1 MMHARGESNSATVA
15 GKPTNKAERSAAEP
29 VEPRAEAKG
38 NARQQ
43 STGRAQSWGTVSQ
56 ALERIRQAA
65 RQRKKEKFTALLHHI
80 STNLLNEVF
89 FELREDAAP
98 GVDGL
103 TWTDYE
109 QTSSAILRTCM
120 VASIGER
127 IGHYRHGERI
137 YPSRMADSARSR
149 LPPWRTRSS
158 NGRLARCSMRSTRKT
173 SSGSRTDSD
182 PGAARTTRW
191 MRSSSGSRA
200 QR

>member
-1 MMHARGESNSATVA
+1 MMYGRGEWNSAIVA
-15 GKPTNKAERSAAEP
+15 EKPTNKAERSAAEP

-43 STGRAQSWGTVSQ
+43 STGRAQSRGTVSQ

-80 STNLLNEVF
+80 SIDLLDEAF

-109 QTSSAILRTCM
+109 QNLERNLEDLHARIT
-120 VASIGER
+120 GER
-127 IGHYRHGERI
+127 IGHDRHGERI

-149 LPPWRTRSS
+149 LPP
-158 NGRLARCSMRSTRKT
+158 
-173 SSGSRTDSD
+173 
-182 PGAARTTRW
+182 
-191 MRSSSGSRA
+191 
-200 QR
+200 

>member
-1 MMHARGESNSATVA
+1 MMHGHGESDSATVA

-43 STGRAQSWGTVSQ
+43 STGRAQSRGTVSQ

-80 STNLLNEVF
+80 STDLLDEAF

-98 GVDGL
+98 GVDDL
-103 TWTDYE
+103 TGRITNK
-109 QTSSAILRTCM
+109 TSGAISRTCM
-120 VASIGER
+120 LASIRER

-149 LPPWRTRSS
+149 LPLQQNS
-158 NGRLARCSMRSTRKT
+158 
-173 SSGSRTDSD
+173 
-182 PGAARTTRW
+182 PG
-191 MRSSSGSRA
+191 
-200 QR
+200 